1 MSTERAAAPAGA
13 GGAGGGAAAAGPA
26 GEGGG
31 GEGGERGGAAAPAPA
46 VAAAPEA
53 AAAAA
58 PPPGQAG
65 PRGRGGAVQAERLE
79 QAIGVPEGV
88 DVRFGKGMLHV
99 RGRLGSAS
107 KDFRRIP
114 VAIEVAG
121 DGRTVRAR
129 AAGPRKRDYAI
140 LNTACSVIRNLV
152 AGVQEGYTVKMKVVF
167 AHFPITVK
175 VDGRT
180 VLVENFQGERSARRA
195 RIVGR
200 GTRVEPKGED
210 VVITGPVL
218 TDVTQTAANLQ
229 QNTRVKKKDHRVFLD
244 GIYVYEKRAGI
255 GAGGGAEA

>member
-1 MSTERAAAPAGA
+1 MSTEQ
-13 GGAGGGAAAAGPA
+13 
-26 GEGGG
+26 
-31 GEGGERGGAAAPAPA
+31 A
-46 VAAAPEA
+46 VAASA
-53 AAAAA
+53 AGADS
-58 PPPGQAG
+58 
-65 PRGRGGAVQAERLE
+65 RGRGSVPAERLE

-88 DVRFGKGMLHV
+88 DVEFGKGRLRV

-107 KDFRRIP
+107 MDFRRIP
-114 VAIEVAG
+114 VSIEVAG

-129 AAGPRKRDYAI
+129 AAGPRKRYYAI

-152 AGVQEGYTVKMKVVF
+152 AGVQDGYTVKMKVVF
-167 AHFPITVK
+167 AHFPITVR

-180 VLVENFQGERSARRA
+180 ILVENFQGERSARRA

-200 GTRVEPKGED
+200 DTRVEPRGED

-255 GAGGGAEA
+255 DGGGEEGKGGGS